1 MGDSAPSL
9 LYKDTDKLRAKA
21 SRPQPIDDSTFQSI
35 EPRRK
40 ELLPKLLTHLINKCR
55 SEIKPR
61 NKSHQEEDTNE
72 YRIVLSHII
81 CESEIAV
88 TRQILLMQKVD
99 GEGGGCEPVD
109 PANMPQLHLTE
120 NEEKRERGNNTQG
133 RGIANESINKRIIP
147 HQGTPHTPEEG
158 EGKQCG

>member
-1 MGDSAPSL
+1 MPHL
-9 LYKDTDKLRAKA
+9 FHKDTDKSRAKA

-81 CESEIAV
+81 CESEIAI

-109 PANMPQLHLTE
+109 PANMPRFILLK
-120 NEEKRERGNNTQG
+120 KRRSESEATIHRG
-133 RGIANESINKRIIP
+133 EV
-147 HQGTPHTPEEG
+147 
-158 EGKQCG
+158 